1 MTLYGNKNRPRTF
14 RGFREE
20 DEDEFEEDDVAATDV
35 SEEEDDEEKG
45 DAILGPS
52 EEVNNSADEEIS
64 ENFEDAGEIE
74 AEEDVQ
80 NITDESLDE
89 EGSKLSGNASGD
101 FEVEMAELNEIV
113 EASDAEVEEIQA
125 LHDTLYADV
134 PVETVGM
141 FNKQFTS
148 LPDEDGEMEVELL
161 KDDYENDYENTSY
174 NEPLVDD
181 DDNECEEED
190 EEIDPDKVELV

>member
-1 MTLYGNKNRPRTF
+1 MALYGNRNRPRAF

-20 DEDEFEEDDVAATDV
+20 DEDEVEEDDVAATDT
-35 SEEEDDEEKG
+35 SEDDEEEKG

-52 EEVNNSADEEIS
+52 EEVNNAADEEIS

-74 AEEDVQ
+74 SEEDVQ

-89 EGSKLSGNASGD
+89 EGNELDGEASGD
-101 FEVEMAELNEIV
+101 FEVEMAELDEIV
-113 EASDAEVEEIQA
+113 EASDAEAEEIQA
-125 LHDTLYADV
+125 LHDTMYADV

-148 LPDEDGEMEVELL
+148 LPDEDGEMEVEMLN
-161 KDDYENDYENTSY
+161 DGFEDDYENTSY
-174 NEPLVDD
+174 DEPLTGGGNDYD
-181 DDNECEEED
+181 FEEENED
-190 EEIDPDKVELV
+190 IDPDEVELV